1 MHELD
6 IKVLN
11 ITDARCNLEVC
22 SEVCFSFNMT
32 AGNIFVKQINIS
44 FFCEISAG
52 NY

>member
-1 MHELD
+1 MRELD

-11 ITDARCNLEVC
+11 IIDARCNHEVC

-32 AGNIFVKQINIS
+32 VSNIFVKQINIS